1 MARPT
6 EGIREHHKMLE
17 ERLHGF
23 WHNIESL
30 QKFSDQERELL
41 DDLMTFLKEEL
52 LPHAEGE
59 EKHLYG
65 KVAELMRNPLF
76 TKTMEMDHQ
85 FIKQYITE
93 LETVIKN
100 VHKESADV
108 TIKRIQTTASKLQ
121 GIVDPHFQKENEVY
135 LPILDEKL
143 SKEQVQKEV
152 IEPMHA
158 YSGRHEGHGHGHGH
172 HH

>member
-6 EGIREHHKMLE
+6 EDIREHHKMLE

-30 QKFSDQERELL
+30 QKFGDQERGLL
-41 DDLMTFLKEEL
+41 DELMTFLKEEL

-93 LETVIKN
+93 LETVINN

-108 TIKRIQTTASKLQ
+108 TIKRIQTTTSKLQ

-143 SKEQVQKEV
+143 SKEQVEKEV

-158 YSGRHEGHGHGHGH
+158 YSGSHEGHGHDH

>member
-6 EGIREHHKMLE
+6 EGIRAHHKMLE

-30 QKFSDQERELL
+30 QKFRDQERGLL

-93 LETVIKN
+93 LETVIEN

-143 SKEQVQKEV
+143 SKEQVEKEV

-158 YSGRHEGHGHGHGH
+158 YSGSHEGHGHDH

>member
-6 EGIREHHKMLE
+6 EDIREHHKMLE

-30 QKFSDQERELL
+30 QKFRDQDRGLL
-41 DDLMTFLKEEL
+41 DELMTFLKEEL

-108 TIKRIQTTASKLQ
+108 TIKRIQMTASKLQ
-121 GIVDPHFQKENEVY
+121 GIIDSHFQKENEVY

-143 SKEQVQKEV
+143 SKEQVEKEV

-158 YSGRHEGHGHGHGH
+158 YSGSHEGHGHGHGH